1 MAGRGLAPRTKVHEL
16 TTADVDDFAG
26 RQEFGALLPFVPRFV
41 AHGRS
46 GGDQDDCHG
55 ENNKPETCSA
65 QALQGYRQKRHT
77 TRNRGRGMAEET
89 EKERINREIIELL
102 NEVRVTLP
110 GVQVLFA

>member
-1 MAGRGLAPRTKVHEL
+1 
-16 TTADVDDFAG
+16 
-26 RQEFGALLPFVPRFV
+26 
-41 AHGRS
+41 
-46 GGDQDDCHG
+46 
-55 ENNKPETCSA
+55 PETCSA

-110 GVQVLFA
+110 GVQVLFAFLLILPFQPRFGNLTDLERDAYLLALTFATATVAFFIAPA